1 MVKKGQGALEFLM
14 TYGWA
19 FLVIL
24 IMIGALAYFGIL
36 NPKQFLPDRC
46 SFGSEIQCRDYWLN
60 ETDVKIK
67 LVNNVGATVQIT
79 DITATTPDG
88 YNCPVNT
95 FNVNYTE
102 LALGNMVAETYGN
115 GDTLNSSRTNWQEG
129 STLDINLSAC
139 ADGGVQSGD
148 KFKFNIEVTWFDTK
162 SSADY
167 AHTTSGEIFRAV
179 E

>member
-60 ETDVKIK
+60 ESEVKMK
-67 LVNNVGATVQIT
+67 LVNNVGSTIEIIN
-79 DITATTPDG
+79 ITASTPDG
-88 YNCPVNT
+88 YFCANNT
-95 FNVNYTE
+95 IWFNSTDKDFTQ
-102 LALGNMVAETYGN
+102 A
-115 GDTLNSSRTNWQEG
+115 NWQEG
-129 STLDINLSAC
+129 STKDVTLNLC
-139 ADGGVQSGD
+139 QNGGVQSGD
-148 KFKFNIEVTWFDTK
+148 KFKFNIVVEWFDTK
-162 SSADY
+162 SSQTY
-167 AHTTSGEIFRAV
+167 SHTTSGEIFRAV